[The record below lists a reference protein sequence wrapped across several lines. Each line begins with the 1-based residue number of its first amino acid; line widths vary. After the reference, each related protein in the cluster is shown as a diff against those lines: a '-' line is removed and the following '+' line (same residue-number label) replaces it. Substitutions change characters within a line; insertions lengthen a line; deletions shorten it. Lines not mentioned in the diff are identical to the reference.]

1 MIFFFIYLP
10 NKMGENKYCR
20 NCSKIQLKNRK
31 RGKLITITHKY
42 MTALFPGLV
51 QALQCISR
59 NKNKNVDI

>member
-31 RGKLITITHKY
+31 RGKTYNHNTQIHDCSLPWLGTGTSMY
-42 MTALFPGLV
+42 
-51 QALQCISR
+51 
-59 NKNKNVDI
+59 